1 MPSLIP
7 LPNKIFLP
15 NSSLLKKKID
25 LKNYRGIADF
35 LALKLKYHKTNIY
48 NNFKPN
54 NSVNREIFDALE
66 ETRIISLGSIY
77 MKGIAS
83 NLKTRLEFFCKKNQ
97 FNKIKKRNNSQITQV
112 IKLLSLE
119 FFLEQK
125 LPKNTYSFINLW
137 KPIVMP
143 LILENLIEIRK
154 ELNNQKEFSEIS
166 LDLIKKIQKFCK
178 QKKEKEKEKEKNLKK
193 NNKNNYKNKEEKLE
207 ENINSFFSDKE
218 FKKNK
223 SSNKQLKENK
233 SKKISN
239 KKSDYINNS
248 ISKINEEI
256 KYKAYT
262 KKYDKIIKAEDYCK
276 NSELIKLN
284 NLLLKE
290 SKNTFLTIKRLA
302 KKLQNKLLVF
312 NKSFWNFDLEEG
324 KINNAKLSKI
334 VVNNNF
340 KKIYKNLEEK
350 KIKDTVVTILIDNSG
365 SMRGKPIQTAAIC
378 SKIISKILEKC
389 FVKVEVLGFTTKEW
403 KGGKSRED
411 WISNNMPEKPGRLN
425 DLMHIVYKTPE
436 DTLKKIDNNFA
447 LMLKDGL
454 LKENIDGESLIWA
467 LTRILRRT
475 EERKILMVISDGAPV
490 DDSTISS
497 NYSNYLEKHLKKVIK
512 FIENKTNIEIVAI
525 GIGHNVNKYYKKAVT
540 INDPDQ
546 LGGTMIKNFLELLL
560 SEIFIVFFFIAFFNF
575 NAFTDS
581 LLFGKET
588 IYLSKPPAIS
598 IDLIAFV
605 EIFNLTI

>member
-1 MPSLIP
+1 MLNIDKSITATIKSISEKKNLTFSFNNKVIKVEG
-7 LPNKIFLP
+7 NKIFLP

-262 KKYDKIIKAEDYCK
+262 KKYDKIIKAEDNCK

-546 LGGTMIKNFLELLL
+546 LGGTMIKNFLEL
-560 SEIFIVFFFIAFFNF
+560 FDN
-575 NAFTDS
+575 
-581 LLFGKET
+581 K
-588 IYLSKPPAIS
+588 K
-598 IDLIAFV
+598 
-605 EIFNLTI
+605 